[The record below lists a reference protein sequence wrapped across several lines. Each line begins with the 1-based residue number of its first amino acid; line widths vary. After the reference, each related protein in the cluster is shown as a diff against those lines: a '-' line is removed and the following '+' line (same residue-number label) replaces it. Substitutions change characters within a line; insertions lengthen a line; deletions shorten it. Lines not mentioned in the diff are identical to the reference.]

1 MARSSRRVWATPEET
16 GSRPACVGKDRII
29 THPIGDET
37 GWITARSLRSWG
49 NFGTLEASIGCFHLL
64 CFAKKYD
71 VNLGWLI
78 TGETLHVG
86 ADLAKEATGK
96 IAILPAMGPEQRR
109 ATAYQRQ
116 ETIARRSAGVETLT
130 DIARSF
136 AVSHQTI
143 SRLEPSVLG
152 VLSRSTPASESA
164 SPQ

>member
-1 MARSSRRVWATPEET
+1 MHDDDRAIGHRLRVTRNVLGISA
-16 GSRPACVGKDRII
+16 
-29 THPIGDET
+29 DEAASAAGVAVKT
-37 GWITARSLRSWG
+37 WLRW
-49 NFGTLEASIGCFHLL
+49 EAGHQMNGCFHLL
-64 CFAKKYD
+64 CFARKYD

-78 TGETLHVG
+78 TGETLHLG
-86 ADLAKEATGK
+86 AHLAKQATGK